1 MLGVLQFYQKPLADL
16 VHAQMQA
23 HYETPAAT
31 YGPNRTLSGLVAK
44 YARV

>member
-1 MLGVLQFYQKPLADL
+1 MSLRKLELTWIGK